1 MSRPRSS
8 DPLVNTGLRLPAS
21 LLARLDDAA
30 AAASRSRA
38 DLIRS
43 YLEVPFLPTIE
54 PSSSFRPSPS
64 PKSEHPKVV
73 PLPLNRELM
82 RNLAQVGNN
91 LNQVVREL
99 NSTGWE
105 DIDYELLIRVVLE
118 VQDAM
123 HQLREDH
130 KAAARLAVDA
140 WVLEMMNAH
149 QVSET

>member
-30 AAASRSRA
+30 AAANRSRA

-43 YLEVPFLPTIE
+43 YLEVPFVPTIE
-54 PSSSFRPSPS
+54 PSFRPSPS
-64 PKSEHPKVV
+64 PKSEHPKGV

-105 DIDYELLIRVVLE
+105 DIDYELLIKAVLE

-123 HQLREDH
+123 YQLREDH
-130 KAAARLAVDA
+130 KAAARKAVDA

>member
-1 MSRPRSS
+1 M
-8 DPLVNTGLRLPAS
+8 
-21 LLARLDDAA
+21 
-30 AAASRSRA
+30 
-38 DLIRS
+38 
-43 YLEVPFLPTIE
+43 
-54 PSSSFRPSPS
+54 
-64 PKSEHPKVV
+64 

-105 DIDYELLIRVVLE
+105 DIDYELLIKVVLE

-123 HQLREDH
+123 YQLREEH
-130 KAAARLAVDA
+130 KAAARRAVDA

-149 QVSET
+149 QVSAA